1 MKMYIKGG
9 LAKAHSI
16 RRSLKTEYSRQK
28 IINLIERN
36 KISRVEGL
44 TMFYYISYTKI
55 TIFIQ
60 IIRFKMI
67 QIGGQGFSGFGR
79 FFR

>member
-1 MKMYIKGG
+1 
-9 LAKAHSI
+9 
-16 RRSLKTEYSRQK
+16 
-28 IINLIERN
+28 
-36 KISRVEGL
+36 
-44 TMFYYISYTKI
+44 MFYYISYTKI